1 MIKIKKLVAD
11 KFKQLKEL
19 EIVFPARGSFLIE
32 GLNESG
38 KSTLFEAIYF
48 GLFGEALVTE
58 AGTRRALVDLIDYHS
73 KYAYLELQVE
83 VRERI
88 LTISRTINRDSSNQW
103 KLEIGDEEITK
114 NNPVNERLML
124 ELGLD
129 GDALLNSCFVEQKK
143 LEKLEGLTKPEREK
157 SLMKLLNLDRLLELE
172 YKFKVKREEEKDLQS
187 KQQKLEWAK
196 LKNIDLPKIMD
207 EKNKTDFKLEI
218 INLLKLNQKIDDEK
232 INIKR
237 LVKSINLLQ
246 PQKVEKELKVQRL
259 EELKK
264 TQNYLEK
271 LGFNLT
277 QIKEQET
284 EIEAIKKQIEELDA
298 LSEKIPAK
306 EKLITDILILGKRL
320 ARINKLE
327 DNLKLEKENIIS
339 LDKELGQVEKVKSNI
354 AVEEAKQKQKEGHLN
369 SLMDKENVL
378 GQRLKLINEK
388 EALENWRW
396 AKHTLEGIE
405 VINQKEKE
413 IQTQKTIK
421 EEEKN
426 KARSLYKKKLFAG
439 LGLLTISVI
448 ISLLGGSGIIGL
460 IMWLITLLIV
470 GIGVI
475 YIKKTR
481 DIIHRLVLKLRELE
495 DEILRLEGQRQSTKV
510 QQSHHL
516 GEQDETRLVEYEAQ
530 LLKLNLPLPEGIH
543 EADTLITNLSAG
555 LEGVISEEI
564 KENYSKITREIAG
577 LQGAI
582 ASSKG
587 IIENY
592 KNESN
597 YLNEPKILQD
607 KERAVLRRDKLIQI
621 INKFKPK
628 LQQKVKGLDLVLD
641 RERLLGEYNK
651 LKTEVKRDFQDT
663 SKKDQL
669 LQKVAE
675 RNSIINNFTSEMNT
689 IYASTTQISRGLT
702 LKDYERLKN
711 KILGEI
717 KMLQEETTFHELKDL
732 QSKIDAYRGEISL
745 REKTLKAL
753 EVETQKFSHKAVK
766 SLKYTSVRLQDE
778 AELLKQKEDVEA
790 KIGYLKTHLDKLCRE
805 LHLENVTLEVAA
817 CEKEVIDLEQAL
829 KIRTYAEQ
837 ILSNARNN
845 MVAKVLPNT
854 IRNMQKILPLLTCD
868 RYHDAEITDDY
879 KIRVWDER
887 AMRLCAKN
895 IFSGGTKDQF
905 SLALRIAFAISTL
918 PEERGISP
926 SFIFLD
932 EPLSSFDVERSQ
944 ALIYLLTKGEI
955 MQAFD
960 QIFVISH
967 SQILDQSL
975 FNYYIKMDNGKI
987 TEHNLG

>member
-19 EIVFPARGSFLIE
+19 EITFPARGSFLIE

-58 AGTRRALVDLIDYHS
+58 GGRHGSLVDLIDYHS

-88 LTISRTINRDSSNQW
+88 LTISRTINRDAPNQW
-103 KLEIGDEEITK
+103 KLKIGDEEITK

-172 YKFKVKREEEKDLQS
+172 YKFKVKGEEEKDLQY
-187 KQQKLEWAK
+187 KQQKLEWVK
-196 LKNIDLPKIMD
+196 LRNIDLPKITN
-207 EKNKTDFKLEI
+207 EKNKIDFKLEML
-218 INLLKLNQKIDDEK
+218 NLLKLNQKINDEK
-232 INIKR
+232 NSIKR
-237 LVKSINLLQ
+237 LFKAITLIQ
-246 PQKVEKELKVQRL
+246 PQKVELEKKVERL

-264 TQNYLEK
+264 TQNHLEK
-271 LGFNLT
+271 LSSNLT

-284 EIEAIKKQIEELDA
+284 EIKAIRKQLEELDA
-298 LSEKIPAK
+298 LSKKIPAK
-306 EKLITDILILGKRL
+306 EKLIADILILGKRL

-327 DNLKLEKENIIS
+327 DNLKLEKENLIS
-339 LDKELGQVEKVKSNI
+339 LDKELGRVEKVKANI
-354 AVEEAKQKQKEGHLN
+354 VVEEAKLKQKEEHLN
-369 SLMDKENVL
+369 SLRVKENVL
-378 GQRLKLINEK
+378 TQQLKLINGK
-388 EALENWRW
+388 EALENWRR
-396 AKHTLEGIE
+396 AKHTLDAIE
-405 VINQKEKE
+405 MINQKEKE
-413 IQTQKTIK
+413 IQAQKAIK
-421 EEEKN
+421 EEEKD
-426 KARSLYKKKLFAG
+426 KTQALYKRKLFVG
-439 LGLLTISVI
+439 LGLGI
-448 ISLLGGSGIIGL
+448 ILVMLSLLSGSGIIGI
-460 IMWLITLLIV
+460 IMWLVTSVVV
-470 GIGVI
+470 GVGVI
-475 YIKKTR
+475 YLKKTR
-481 DIIHRLVLKLRELE
+481 DIISMLGLKLRELE
-495 DEILRLEGQRQSTKV
+495 NEILRLEGHRQSTKV
-510 QQSHHL
+510 QTP
-516 GEQDETRLVEYEAQ
+516 GEQDETKLVEAEDQ

-543 EADTLITNLSAG
+543 KADTLITDLSAK
-555 LEGVISEEI
+555 LEGVIVEEI

-577 LQGAI
+577 LEGAI
-582 ASSKG
+582 SSSKG

-597 YLNEPKILQD
+597 ELQGPKILQD
-607 KERAVLRRDKLIQI
+607 KEKAVLRKDKLTRI
-621 INKFKPK
+621 INKFKPILEK
-628 LQQKVKGLDLVLD
+628 KAKGSGLVLE
-641 RERLLGEYNK
+641 RERLLGEYNR
-651 LKTEVKRDFQDT
+651 LKTEVTRDFQDVD
-663 SKKDQL
+663 KKDQL
-669 LQKVAE
+669 LQKIAE
-675 RNSIINNFTSEMNT
+675 RNSIINNITQEMNT
-689 IYASTTQISRGLT
+689 IYTATAQIPRGLT

-711 KILGEI
+711 KVLGEI
-717 KMLQEETTFHELKDL
+717 KEIQEEMTLKELKDL

-745 REKTLKAL
+745 REKHQKEL
-753 EVETQKFSHKAVK
+753 ETQRQKFSQKALK
-766 SLKYTSVRLQDE
+766 SLKYASVRLQNE
-778 AELLKQKEDVEA
+778 AGLLKQKEEIEA
-790 KIGYLKTHLDKLCRE
+790 KIGYLKTHLDKLSKE
-805 LHLENVTLEVAA
+805 LQIKDVKIEVAE
-817 CEKEVIDLEQAL
+817 CEKEVMDLEQTL
-829 KIRTYAEQ
+829 KIRRYAQQ
-837 ILSNARNN
+837 ILSTARNN

-854 IRNMQKILPLLTCD
+854 IRNMQKILPLLTCA
-868 RYHDAEITDDY
+868 RYHDAEITEDY
-879 KIRVWDER
+879 KIKVWDER

-944 ALIYLLTKGEI
+944 ALIYLLTQGEI

-967 SQILDQSL
+967 SQILDPSL